1 MMRAESGTQ
10 PVVAKPVVSA
20 TPTPTVSSSTPAT
33 NGTTN
38 GKFHFLNRIG
48 YNGICLVGYLSNTA
62 DLQYL
67 FC

>member
-10 PVVAKPVVSA
+10 PVVSA

-38 GKFHFLNRIG
+38 GEFHFLNRMG
-48 YNGICLVGYLSNTA
+48 YNGICLVGYLSNRT
-62 DLQYL
+62 
-67 FC
+67 FCQKSV